1 MTEETP
7 KITTVEKVK
16 DPRRV
21 EQGKRLAA
29 ISREA
34 KERKVKERQQH
45 KVSESSESLWII
57 PVTVIVALCGGYY
70 LFTKGKKVEAQEEK
84 EVEAPEEKDVEAP
97 KSENS
102 IFLTCK

>member
-1 MTEETP
+1 MAEETP
-7 KITTVEKVK
+7 KITTVGKVK

-34 KERKVKERQQH
+34 KERKAKEREQH

-70 LFTKGKKVEAQEEK
+70 LFTKGKI
-84 EVEAPEEKDVEAP
+84 P
-97 KSENS
+97 S
-102 IFLTCK
+102 FLTCKYTASKNYMQINILAM